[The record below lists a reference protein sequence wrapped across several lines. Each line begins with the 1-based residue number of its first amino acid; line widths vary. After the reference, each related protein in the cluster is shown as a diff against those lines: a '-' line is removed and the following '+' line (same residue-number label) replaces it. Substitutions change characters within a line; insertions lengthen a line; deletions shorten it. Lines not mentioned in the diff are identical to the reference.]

1 MSLLEALV
9 VTLAGVGAGAIN
21 TIVGSG
27 TLITFPTLLFFGYP
41 PLVANMSNNVG
52 LVPGGMSGLYGYRR
66 ELTGQGVLVRRLIPM
81 SLLGGLTGALLLLVL
96 PASVFDAVVPA
107 LIGLGLLL
115 VMFGPR
121 LQAAARAH
129 HGEEQTAVRR
139 TLLPAAVYG
148 SGIYG
153 GYFGAAQGVI
163 TAGFLTVLLPIPLQ
177 VVNAIKNV
185 LVPIVN
191 LTAAVVFV
199 ALRWSD
205 IDWAAAALIGVGSLL
220 GGFIGAGIGRRL
232 PSPVLRGV
240 IIVVG
245 TIAILKLTVFA

>member
-1 MSLLEALV
+1 MSLPEALLI
-9 VTLAGVGAGAIN
+9 TLAGVGAGAIN

-52 LVPGGMSGLYGYRR
+52 LVPGGLSGLYGYRR
-66 ELTGQGVLVRRLIPM
+66 ELTGQGKLVRRLIPM

-96 PASVFDAVVPA
+96 PSSVFDAVVPA
-107 LIGLGLLL
+107 LVGLGLVL

-121 LQAAARAH
+121 LQVVARAH
-129 HGEEQTAVRR
+129 HDDEQTPLRKA
-139 TLLPAAVYG
+139 LLPAVVYG

-163 TAGFLTVLLPIPLQ
+163 MTGFLTLLLPIHLQ

-191 LTAAVVFV
+191 LTAALVFI
-199 ALRWSD
+199 ALRWSE
-205 IDWAAAALIGVGSLL
+205 INWLAAALIGVGSTL

-240 IIVVG
+240 IIAVG
-245 TIAILKLTVFA
+245 AVAILKLTVFS